1 MIWGVDL
8 ADGIGLAGSVL
19 FIVAF
24 MYANAAKAMD
34 KLLFNALNLAG
45 AVLLLYSLSIHFNLA
60 STVLEVAWAGIA
72 FVGLV
77 QAIRAKRR
85 ADRPGRNA

>member
-1 MIWGVDL
+1 MITFDL
-8 ADGIGLAGSVL
+8 ANNVGLVGSVL
-19 FIVAF
+19 FVGAF
-24 MYANAAKAMD
+24 LYANVAKDMD

-60 STVLEVAWAGIA
+60 STVMEIAWAGIA

-77 QAIRAKRR
+77 QAIRARK
-85 ADRPGRNA
+85 AKT